1 MSNIFS
7 ILGNQISSLGTFE
20 WCLIALIAILLISL
34 FIYNKAILKC
44 KGIIEQLETE
54 NKAYKDY
61 IVSKENEII
70 IDERGDNQ

>member
-7 ILGNQISSLGTFE
+7 ILGNQISSFGTVE
-20 WCLIALIAILLISL
+20 WCLIALVAILLITL
-34 FIYNKAILKC
+34 FIYNKGVLKC

-61 IVSKENEII
+61 ILSKENENI
-70 IDERGDNQ
+70 IDERGDN